1 MTYERWKVRVSSIVI
16 LNCRRVAKEQGWEL
30 SDLLRALIFLSAN
43 AKFLNLPNNDVFK
56 RLATLTRIYG
66 GHREYPSPGS
76 RSELVSIHLPAGFA
90 EVLKLYART
99 TGRSLSS
106 LIDGLILAGL
116 KLHLKATGELLK
128 AVRAVAEE
136 PPPSMGTLQNQA
148 ALPRS
153 LRSWVRKNA

>member
-43 AKFLNLPNNDVFK
+43 AKFLNLSENEVFRK
-56 RLATLTRIYG
+56 LATLIRIYG

-90 EVLKLYART
+90 GSLKLYART

-128 AVRAVAEE
+128 AVRGVAEE

-148 ALPRS
+148 ALLRS
-153 LRSWVRKNA
+153 LQSWVRRNA